1 MQSSRSPGWKANS
14 VSNNTELSKMR
25 GLIEWWRSTGESWR
39 ALVSMIDCSVLQGT
53 SLLSGSTQ
61 PSEWKGDVQKSNL
74 GTCTKGP
81 VLQFRRFF
89 LSSCTLIFLEILLW
103 PNFTNFHSDFS
114 LPHPSCFCEGAVTLS
129 PYKALIPSCGLLSR
143 NVIQPFPEAFC
154 FVCFSLLDLLW
165 TFGGDKKKKGS
176 KVKRDS
182 PALWAT
188 EAAEWWRLLG
198 TAWGRWTQPRAGW
211 AQLEGSQADLAMP
224 PDQRVDLGQ
233 IKNRKMEHFSF
244 PKTTFLSQEFC
255 ISWQVLKARILI
267 LTKITIFHIYR
278 SETLISAI
286 KLREP
291 C

>member
-1 MQSSRSPGWKANS
+1 MQSSRSPGWKGNS
-14 VSNNTELSKMR
+14 VSNNTELSKTR

-61 PSEWKGDVQKSNL
+61 PSERKGDVQKSNL

-114 LPHPSCFCEGAVTLS
+114 LPQPSCFCGGAVTLS

-165 TFGGDKKKKGS
+165 TFGGGKKK
-176 KVKRDS
+176 VVRWRETVLLCE
-182 PALWAT
+182 PQ
-188 EAAEWWRLLG
+188 RLLSG
-198 TAWGRWTQPRAGW
+198 GVCWALHGAGGPSPELGGLSSRGHRQIW
-211 AQLEGSQADLAMP
+211 QCYQA
-224 PDQRVDLGQ
+224 RG
-233 IKNRKMEHFSF
+233 
-244 PKTTFLSQEFC
+244 
-255 ISWQVLKARILI
+255 
-267 LTKITIFHIYR
+267 
-278 SETLISAI
+278 
-286 KLREP
+286 
-291 C
+291 